1 MPTAGAEP
9 KVNGGGVAHD
19 MITNSNLA
27 DQLSQAI
34 RSVELAIVHGDAESL
49 ESWSLAQ
56 DLSDL
61 A

>member
-1 MPTAGAEP
+1 
-9 KVNGGGVAHD
+9 